1 MINFRKI
8 LNKIKHF
15 ILYSVLHVD
24 DTPHS
29 IALGIALGIFVAWT
43 PTLGFQMLL
52 VLLLTAI
59 FHANGR
65 VALPF
70 VWISNPFTFFI
81 IYFPNFWLGHH
92 LLSLFIDRSNANF
105 DRALQSLH
113 SPIQAVLSFFQGTT
127 PQQLRNF
134 LLENSLD
141 LWIGSIIMGLF
152 LGSVSYILSFKVIVW
167 YRTHH
172 PRGKRLVI
180 EMSHQKTVNDS
191 KK

>member
-1 MINFRKI
+1 MGNFRKI
-8 LNKIKHF
+8 LNKIKQF
-15 ILYSVLHVD
+15 ILYSVLHIN

-29 IALGIALGIFVAWT
+29 IALGIALGVFVAWT
-43 PTLGFQMLL
+43 PTLGFQMLM
-52 VLLLTAI
+52 VLILTAI
-59 FHANGR
+59 FRANGR

-70 VWISNPFTFFI
+70 VWISNPFTFFA

-113 SPIQAVLSFFQGTT
+113 SPLLAVQKFFQGTIT
-127 PQQLRNF
+127 KELTSF

-152 LGSVSYILSFKVIVW
+152 LGALSYILSYKTIVY

-172 PRGKRLVI
+172 PRGKRLML
-180 EMSHQKTVNDS
+180 EMSHQKAVNDS
-191 KK
+191 EK

>member
-105 DRALQSLH
+105 DRALESLH
-113 SPIQAVLSFFQGTT
+113 KPLQAVNKFFQGTT
-127 PQQLRNF
+127 PQQLTNF

-152 LGSVSYILSFKVIVW
+152 LGSISYILSFKAIVW

-172 PRGKRLVI
+172 PRGKRLVL
-180 EMSHQKTVNDS
+180 EMSHQKAVNDS

>member
-1 MINFRKI
+1 MGNFRKI
-8 LNKIKHF
+8 LNKFDHF
-15 ILYSVLHVD
+15 ILYSVLHVN

-29 IALGIALGIFVAWT
+29 IALGIALGVFVAWT

-52 VLLLTAI
+52 ALILTAI
-59 FHANGR
+59 FRANGR

-70 VWISNPFTFFI
+70 VWISNPLTLVI

-92 LLSLFIDRSNANF
+92 LLSFFLDRSNANY
-105 DRALQSLH
+105 DHAIQSILR
-113 SPIQAVLSFFQGTT
+113 PIQAVQHFFQGTT
-127 PQQLRNF
+127 IKELTSF

-152 LGSVSYILSFKVIVW
+152 LGLLSYILSYKVIVW

-172 PRGKRLVI
+172 PRGKRLAL
-180 EMSHQKTVNDS
+180 EMSRQKAVNDS